1 MARRKSVR
9 TIAIAAGRSVRRRAD
24 DRIRLREEDQVP
36 TYDYRCEANGQVYE
50 VRHAMAL
57 RPKTWGE
64 LRAAGALAEDAAIPD
79 DAPVTRL
86 MTAAGV
92 VNSRVLKNP
101 EAPACARSGC
111 AGNCR

>member
-1 MARRKSVR
+1 M
-9 TIAIAAGRSVRRRAD
+9 
-24 DRIRLREEDQVP
+24 P

-50 VRHAMAL
+50 VRHPMAL
-57 RPKTWGE
+57 KPATWAE
-64 LRAAGALAEDAAIPD
+64 LQAAGALAPDASIPD

-86 MTAAGV
+86 MGAAGV

-101 EAPACARSGC
+101 EPPACARSSC